1 MTDFLTFRRE
11 ARLYL
16 LPILFLLLLS
26 WITLFSLSC
35 HYYKLEQKLDP
46 DNKDWLDRVRYIIT
60 REEQRTFL
68 DLPESERDPFKE
80 EFWKRRDPDPD
91 TEENEFKLEYYNR
104 IEQADHL
111 FASEGK
117 SGWLTDR
124 GRIYI
129 LFGPP
134 MDRITNPM
142 GYDSQSRCQEVWYY
156 GNFPVVFVDSTCT
169 GTYRLVTYDLSSIRS
184 FNLMYM
190 HELNMAQAAAQQTI
204 RGRVEGFSYDWK
216 VEKTFTGEERIEGTV
231 FISMPYSNIWF
242 SEDVGKLATTLS
254 VHLELKNSEGIL
266 VWEKDSSYRIETDE
280 DELKTLKGKEYK
292 MEIPFVLE
300 KEIASLRAGN
310 NKLYV
315 TLTNETGKD
324 EVKKV
329 MNFEI

>member
-1 MTDFLTFRRE
+1 MIAFLTFRRG

-16 LPILFLLLLS
+16 IPILFLFLFS
-26 WITLFSLSC
+26 WIALFSLSC
-35 HYYKLEQKLDP
+35 HYYKLEKKLDP
-46 DNKDWLDRVRYIIT
+46 DNKDWLNRVRYIIT
-60 REEQRTFL
+60 REEQHTFL
-68 DLPESERDPFKE
+68 DLPESGREQFKE

-104 IEQADHL
+104 MGKANEL
-111 FASEGK
+111 FVSEGK

-142 GYDSQSRCQEVWYY
+142 GYDSYSRCQEIWYY
-156 GNFPVVFVDSTCT
+156 GSFPVVFVDSTCT
-169 GTYRLVTYDLSSIRS
+169 GNYRLITYDLSSLRS

-190 HELNMAQAAAQQTI
+190 HELNMAQVAAQQTI
-204 RGRVEGFSYDWK
+204 RGRVEEFSYDLR
-216 VEKTFTGEERIEGTV
+216 VEKSFVDEDRIKGTV

-242 SEDVGKLATTLS
+242 SEDAGKLATTLS
-254 VHLELKNSEGIL
+254 VHLELKNSEGTL

-280 DELKTLKGKEYK
+280 DEIKELKGKVYK
-292 MEIPFVLE
+292 MGIPFVLD
-300 KEIASLRAGN
+300 KEIASLRAGK
-310 NKLYV
+310 NKLHV